1 MSRPPND
8 LELAMQITKLMR
20 LSRRLNEPGTEMD
33 LFLLLSDI
41 ESAAHNA
48 QVRMNDLLC
57 GKSYRP
63 HEEQM
68 GT

>member
-1 MSRPPND
+1 LSRPPND
-8 LELAMQITKLMR
+8 AELCTQITKLLR
-20 LSRRLNEPGTEMD
+20 LSRKLNEPGTEME

-41 ESAAHNA
+41 ESAAHSA
-48 QVRMNDLLC
+48 QYRMNDLLC
-57 GKSYRP
+57 GKGFKP